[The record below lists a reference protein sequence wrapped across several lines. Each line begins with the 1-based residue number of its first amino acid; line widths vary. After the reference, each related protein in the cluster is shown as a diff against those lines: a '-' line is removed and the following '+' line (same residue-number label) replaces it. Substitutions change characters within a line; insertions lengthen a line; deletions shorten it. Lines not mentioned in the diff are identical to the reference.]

1 MEAKKNHNKQL
12 AHKRSL
18 FLSIGLCLSLFI
30 IFSAFQLKSVP
41 VSPIQFDLPSPIDYP
56 VMIEIEATRFE
67 KPKPPKVQPP
77 TLITIVDDPGIRV
90 FEDSPP
96 IITLEDEILATMEI
110 IEMPVE
116 AVDEPDTF
124 MIIEQPA
131 TFPGGM
137 EDWQRFLQKNLK
149 YPRKAQ
155 RTGIEGKVHLSF
167 YVDAA
172 GNISDIRVIRG
183 IGAGCDKEA
192 IRVLQNSPAW
202 NPGLQRGV
210 PVKSPMSLF
219 IKFKLR

>member
-12 AHKRSL
+12 AHRRSL

-30 IFSAFQLKSVP
+30 IFSAFQFKSVP
-41 VSPIQFDLPSPIDYP
+41 VSPIPFELPPSVDYP

-77 TLITIVDDPGIRV
+77 TLITMVDN
-90 FEDSPP
+90 P
-96 IITLEDEILATMEI
+96 IITVLDDPLPLIRLEDEILATIEI

-116 AVDEPDTF
+116 VVDEPDSF
-124 MIIEQPA
+124 MIVEQPA
-131 TFPGGM
+131 TFPGGL

-149 YPRKAQ
+149 YPRQAQ
-155 RTGIEGKVHLSF
+155 RTGIEGKVHLTF
-167 YVDAA
+167 YVDTA

-192 IRVLQNSPAW
+192 TRVLQNSPSW